1 MFICK
6 HNIFRSR
13 VAEEHMK
20 KISKHNISSAGLI
33 KFGGDMKL
41 EQQEVCKEF
50 GLILPNQSKT
60 LSLENLRKQDLIVI
74 VADDVPKKIFE
85 NPDYHLNEIKKWKI
99 KDVDSSNLDKK
110 RIRPIVKKIIDNVE
124 ELNRSLNK

>member
-1 MFICK
+1 M
-6 HNIFRSR
+6 
-13 VAEEHMK
+13 
-20 KISKHNISSAGLI
+20 
-33 KFGGDMKL
+33 
-41 EQQEVCKEF
+41 
-50 GLILPNQSKT
+50 
-60 LSLENLRKQDLIVI
+60 
-74 VADDVPKKIFE
+74 PKKIFE

>member
-1 MFICK
+1 
-6 HNIFRSR
+6 
-13 VAEEHMK
+13 
-20 KISKHNISSAGLI
+20 
-33 KFGGDMKL
+33 MKL